1 MTQRADAI
9 VLCTDGKS
17 QIQALDRTAPMLAM
31 RPGLP
36 ARQTHDDER
45 HGTTTVFA
53 ALQIATGKVTGA
65 VKARHRYQEFLALPK
80 QVARAYPQGELH
92 LVMDNDAH
100 FTPSSG
106 FWLNLVD
113 VWLGSSNARP
123 STGAPSPAY
132 ATCTPRSATSS
143 TAGTTAPTPFSGPR
157 PPTRSSRKPTVR
169 PLRTRAMTTW
179 S

>member
-1 MTQRADAI
+1 MDDATQRADAI
-9 VLCTDGKS
+9 VLCIDGKS

-53 ALQIATGKVTGA
+53 ALQIATGEVTGA
-65 VKARHRYQEFLALPK
+65 VKPRHRHQEFLAFLK
-80 QVARAYPQGELH
+80 QVARAHPQGELH

-100 FTPSSG
+100 FTPTSG

-113 VWLGSSNARP
+113 VWFGIIERQAIHRG
-123 STGAPSPAY
+123 TF
-132 ATCTPRSATSS
+132 TCVRDLHTKIRDFVNGWNDRAHPFFWTK
-143 TAGTTAPTPFSGPR
+143 TADKILKKAHRQTASY
-157 PPTRSSRKPTVR
+157 TRH
-169 PLRTRAMTTW
+169 
-179 S
+179 